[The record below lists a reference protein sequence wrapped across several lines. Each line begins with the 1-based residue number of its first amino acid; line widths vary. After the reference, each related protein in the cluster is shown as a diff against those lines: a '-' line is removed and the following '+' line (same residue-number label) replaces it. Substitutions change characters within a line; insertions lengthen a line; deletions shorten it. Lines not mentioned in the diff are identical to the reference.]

1 MTRVILGKLK
11 INRNTIYLMNKFLS
25 TRDQNFNNQLSY
37 FLEIRKKNS
46 ESKESIVRKI
56 VKDIRK
62 NQDVSLIKYEKKF
75 SGIKKLNKK
84 NLFFSK
90 SELKKSLRTLSRK
103 TKKDIDLAY
112 NRILNFHKNQIMS
125 LFLWRHPM
133 IPR

>member
-1 MTRVILGKLK
+1 
-11 INRNTIYLMNKFLS
+11 MNKFLS

-46 ESKESIVRKI
+46 ESKESVVRKI

-112 NRILNFHKNQIMS
+112 NRILNFH
-125 LFLWRHPM
+125 
-133 IPR
+133 